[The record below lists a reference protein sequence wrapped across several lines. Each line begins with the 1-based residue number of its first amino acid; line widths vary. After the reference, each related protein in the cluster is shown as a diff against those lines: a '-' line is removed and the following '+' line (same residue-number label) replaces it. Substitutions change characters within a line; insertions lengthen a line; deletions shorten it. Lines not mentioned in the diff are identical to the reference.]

1 MKRVLLCIMDGWGI
15 NKDCPK
21 DATLT
26 ANTPNMDNFYKEEK
40 IFKFLR
46 MANMLVCL
54 MDKWVT
60 LKLVT

>member
-40 IFKFLR
+40 NIQIF
-46 MANMLVCL
+46 A
-54 MDKWVT
+54 
-60 LKLVT
+60 